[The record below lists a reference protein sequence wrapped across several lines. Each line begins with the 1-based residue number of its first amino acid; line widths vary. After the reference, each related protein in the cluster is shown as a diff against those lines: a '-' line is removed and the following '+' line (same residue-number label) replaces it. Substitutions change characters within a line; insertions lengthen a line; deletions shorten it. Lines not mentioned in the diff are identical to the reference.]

1 MQRVGSPSL
10 LLILNDRKVLH
21 VWSKAH
27 RFCGKK
33 LVLPASLNQAE
44 AAHDCNSLWP
54 WWSDSI
60 GKVWVGRKVS
70 IFQIKDNKL

>member
-1 MQRVGSPSL
+1 M
-10 LLILNDRKVLH
+10 
-21 VWSKAH
+21 
-27 RFCGKK
+27 
-33 LVLPASLNQAE
+33 LPASLNQAE
-44 AAHDCNSLWP
+44 AAHDCNLLWP